1 MDFNKVIK
9 AYDVLKN
16 SIPSKEDNFLH
27 LASKAI
33 NAGIGLYNIHLLANG
48 ENYLDSFIEPDNSSS
63 IFESCILDSKIKNL
77 MKEVKHIKGSYNRDS
92 NANDVVVFDLDSCGL
107 IASKYFGGKKTIN
120 EDYLYI
126 KKDFN
131 YESLGN
137 LIYET
142 YGNKISFQLNE
153 SSNNKKWRIKKILFS
168 PILQSDKIITN
179 LSIQKANKI
188 ANIPGTYLFYGPP
201 GTGKSTFIFSE
212 SLIRSKC
219 IRIDSMDLFRFNNR
233 EIMDLKNIFNP
244 DVLLIEELDKCSS
257 FLSDIL
263 LKLESIRSTNLVTII
278 TANDIS
284 KLDASVLRPQRV
296 DQILHF
302 DNPSKEE
309 ITSLVSLYSKSKDK
323 DQVDKFI
330 EILNDGFSHAYVV
343 ELSKKFNDNLEEIS
357 EYIKFLKT
365 LREDKK

>member
-1 MDFNKVIK
+1 MDFNKIIK

-16 SIPSKEDNFLH
+16 SIPAKEDNFLH

-33 NAGIGLYNIHLLANG
+33 NAGIGLYNIHLLSTG
-48 ENYLDSFIEPDNSSS
+48 ESYLDSFIEPDNSSA

-77 MKEVKHIKGSYNRDS
+77 MKEIKHIKGSYNRDS
-92 NANDVVVFDLDSCGL
+92 NANDVIVFELESCGL
-107 IASKYFGGKKTIN
+107 IASKHFGGKKTIN

-126 KKDFN
+126 KKDFD

-137 LIYET
+137 LVYET
-142 YGNKISFQLNE
+142 YENKISLQLSE
-153 SSNNKKWRIKKILFS
+153 SSSNKKWRQKKILFS
-168 PILQSDKIITN
+168 PITQSDKIISN
-179 LSIQKANKI
+179 KSIEKANNI
-188 ANIPGTYLFYGPP
+188 ANTPGTYLFYGPP

-233 EIMDLKNIFNP
+233 EISDLKNIFNP

-257 FLSDIL
+257 VLSDIL

-284 KLDASVLRPQRV
+284 KLDASVLRPQRI

-302 DNPSKEE
+302 DNPTREE
-309 ITSLVSLYSKSKDK
+309 IKNLVLLHTKSKDK
-323 DQVDKFI
+323 EQIEKFV
-330 EILNDGFSHAYVV
+330 ELLTDGFSHAYVV
-343 ELSKKFNDNLEEIS
+343 ELSKKFNDNIENIS
-357 EYIKFLKT
+357 EYIAFLKT
-365 LREDKK
+365 LRKVKE